1 MSFIDLHVHTTA
13 SDGTFTP
20 SEVVKEAI
28 NRKLSVIAITDHD
41 TTKGVKE
48 ALETLKTFNEE
59 LIVVPGVEISC
70 QYDNREVHMLGL
82 FINKEDETLSDRL
95 RFMKEE
101 RDRRNDKMIKM
112 FNDSGIP
119 MTIEQ
124 LKFGKADT
132 VVSRAHFARY
142 LHEYGYVKSREE
154 AFKKYI
160 GDGCPF
166 YLSREYVSA
175 ENAISWIHEAGG
187 LAFLAHPYLY
197 GFKESKVAQMINDLK
212 ESGLDGLE
220 AYHSTTDAGR
230 TNQLREYAKRFEL
243 MVSGGSDFHGANKPY
258 IYLGVGKGNLRIT
271 KHVYD
276 KIIAREV

>member
-101 RDRRNDKMIKM
+101 RDRRNDKMI
-112 FNDSGIP
+112 
-119 MTIEQ
+119 
-124 LKFGKADT
+124 
-132 VVSRAHFARY
+132 
-142 LHEYGYVKSREE
+142 
-154 AFKKYI
+154 
-160 GDGCPF
+160 
-166 YLSREYVSA
+166 
-175 ENAISWIHEAGG
+175 
-187 LAFLAHPYLY
+187 
-197 GFKESKVAQMINDLK
+197 
-212 ESGLDGLE
+212 
-220 AYHSTTDAGR
+220 
-230 TNQLREYAKRFEL
+230 
-243 MVSGGSDFHGANKPY
+243 
-258 IYLGVGKGNLRIT
+258 
-271 KHVYD
+271 
-276 KIIAREV
+276 